1 MTRPQLNTSIDT
13 VFDDNRADDS
23 LTPLMAGSEL
33 KKVADY
39 VDQEVAGVNPIKTA
53 SQITLSLTPQVL
65 PYLINS
71 CSFQGGIA
79 YLPNPTQIGQMIY
92 AIAVSN
98 SIQIRAN
105 VGNTNKMFITF
116 NTFVPNVIVNQYQM
130 YRFTY
135 IGFGS
140 GTGQSVG
147 LIDGYWKAEMI

>member
-1 MTRPQLNTSIDT
+1 MQY
-13 VFDDNRADDS
+13 
-23 LTPLMAGSEL
+23 M
-33 KKVADY
+33 
-39 VDQEVAGVNPIKTA
+39 
-53 SQITLSLTPQVL
+53 
-65 PYLINS
+65 
-71 CSFQGGIA
+71 
-79 YLPNPTQIGQMIY
+79 
-92 AIAVSN
+92 SN

-135 IGFGS
+135 IGS

>member
-1 MTRPQLNTSIDT
+1 
-13 VFDDNRADDS
+13 
-23 LTPLMAGSEL
+23 
-33 KKVADY
+33 
-39 VDQEVAGVNPIKTA
+39 
-53 SQITLSLTPQVL
+53 
-65 PYLINS
+65 
-71 CSFQGGIA
+71 
-79 YLPNPTQIGQMIY
+79 MIY

-147 LIDGYWKAEMI
+147 FNRWILESRNDLIK